1 MKERNFTIVV
11 EFSLSGLTDHPNLKL
26 ILFPIFLAIYLFT
39 LLGNSLLITTIKV
52 DVRLHTPMYFFLSNL
67 SFLDICYTSV
77 TVPKML
83 ETFLF
88 DKTTISFSNCVTQ
101 MFCYLA
107 LVATEVLLLAV
118 MAYDRYVAICFPLSY
133 QLIMSRKVCI
143 HLAAGMWVIGFLDSI
158 LHTTLT
164 FQLPF
169 CGSLKIDHYFCD
181 IPPLLKLSCVDT
193 SLNQLIVML
202 AGCAISLG
210 SFLLT
215 LISYMLIMAT
225 IVRMR
230 STEGKRKAFSTC
242 ASHLFVVTLLFGALF
257 FMYLRPSTSYTM
269 ERDRVVSVF
278 YTIIIPMLN
287 PVIYSFRNKD
297 VKGAMRKVL
306 QTSRGLT

>member
-1 MKERNFTIVV
+1 MKETNFTIIV
-11 EFSLSGLTDHPNLKL
+11 EFSLSGLTDRPDLRF

-39 LLGNSLLITTIKV
+39 LLGNSLLFITIKV

-101 MFCYLA
+101 MFCYLT

-118 MAYDRYVAICFPLSY
+118 MAYDRYVAICFPLRY

-143 HLAAGMWVIGFLDSI
+143 QLAVAMWSMGFLDSV

-181 IPPLLKLSCVDT
+181 IPPLLKLACVDT
-193 SLNQLIVML
+193 SVNQLVLML
-202 AGCAISLG
+202 AGCAMSLG

-215 LISYMLIMAT
+215 LISYTLIIAT

-230 STEGKRKAFSTC
+230 SSEGKHKAFSTC
-242 ASHLFVVTLLFGALF
+242 ASHLFTVTLFFGTIF

-269 ERDRVVSVF
+269 KRDRVVSVF

-287 PVIYSFRNKD
+287 PIIYSFRNKD
-297 VKGAMRKVL
+297 VKGAMKKLL
-306 QTSRGLT
+306 QTCLGLT

>member
-1 MKERNFTIVV
+1 MEEKNFTIVV
-11 EFSLSGLTDHPNLKL
+11 EFTLSGLTDHPELQL
-26 ILFPIFLAIYLFT
+26 ILFLMFLAIYLFT
-39 LLGNSLLITTIKV
+39 ILGNSLLITTISI
-52 DVRLHTPMYFFLSNL
+52 DFHLHTPMYFFLSNL

-88 DKTTISFSNCVTQ
+88 DKTTIFFSSCVTQ
-101 MFCYLA
+101 MFCYVALA
-107 LVATEVLLLAV
+107 ATECLLLAV
-118 MAYDRYVAICFPLSY
+118 MAYDRYVAICYPLRY
-133 QLIMSRKVCI
+133 QLIMSQKVCI
-143 HLAAGMWVIGFLDSI
+143 LLAVGSWVNGFLNSA

-181 IPPLLKLSCVDT
+181 IPPLLKLACVDT
-193 SLNQLIVML
+193 SANQIAVMM
-202 AGCAISLG
+202 AGGAISLG

-215 LISYMLIMAT
+215 LISYTFIMST
-225 IVRMR
+225 IVRIR
-230 STEGKRKAFSTC
+230 STEGKLKAFSTC
-242 ASHLFVVTLLFGALF
+242 ASHLFAVTLFFGTIF
-257 FMYLRPSTSYTM
+257 FMYLRPSGSYTM
-269 ERDRVVSVF
+269 ETDRVVSVF

-306 QTSRGLT
+306 ETCLGFT